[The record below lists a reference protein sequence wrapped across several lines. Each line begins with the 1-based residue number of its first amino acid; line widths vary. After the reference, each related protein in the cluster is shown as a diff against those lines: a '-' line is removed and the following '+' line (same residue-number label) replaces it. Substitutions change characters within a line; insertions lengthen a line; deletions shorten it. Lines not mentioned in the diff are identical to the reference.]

1 MSKGVYINRYGN
13 SHYADKAIASGVY
26 GNFVVKHMV
35 YCGRCG
41 CEIVT
46 KYPIPLRDDHR
57 CDICKKLE
65 PIDKKL
71 DEVIKLLKGE
81 N

>member
-1 MSKGVYINRYGN
+1 MAKGVYIDRYGN
-13 SHYADKAIASGVY
+13 SHYAGEAIASGVY
-26 GNFVVKHMV
+26 GNLVVKHV
-35 YCGRCG
+35 IKCGRCG

-46 KYPIPLRDDHR
+46 KYPTPLSDDHR

-71 DEVIKLLKGE
+71 DEIIKLLKKE
-81 N
+81 